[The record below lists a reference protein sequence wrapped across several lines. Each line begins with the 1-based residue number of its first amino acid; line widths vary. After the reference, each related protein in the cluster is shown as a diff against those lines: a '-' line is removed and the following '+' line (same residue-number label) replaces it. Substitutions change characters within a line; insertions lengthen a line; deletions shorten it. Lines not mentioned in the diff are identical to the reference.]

1 MSLKTFHIV
10 FITVCV
16 LLLLFLSGWAFS
28 NSRQGGGILDA
39 VWGSLALATA
49 VALAVYGQRFLKRL
63 KHISFL

>member
-1 MSLKTFHIV
+1 MSLKAFHIV
-10 FITVCV
+10 FITVSV

-28 NSRQGGGILDA
+28 NSRQGGGAMDA

-49 VALAVYGQRFLKRL
+49 AALAVYGQRFLKRL